1 MIVCTRCKMSKPA
14 DEFYR
19 DASKKNGLT
28 GQCKMCKRAAIE
40 AYRVKDRDGYYA
52 TMYAYRARNPEKARA
67 WARRAKLKRQFGLTP
82 EQYDAMVVAQGGVC
96 GICKDRNPGGKGE
109 GSWCIDHDH
118 SCCPGINS
126 CGKCVR
132 ALLCH
137 NCNTT
142 LGRVG
147 DDPEILQAMIAYLDK
162 YATLR
167 RLEEGSFEV

>member
-1 MIVCTRCKMSKPA
+1 MVTGLGSPQWCAVTQIA
-14 DEFYR
+14 DCPPL
-19 DASKKNGLT
+19 DGSMN
-28 GQCKMCKRAAIE
+28 AIFRGSRMRFFE
-40 AYRVKDRDGYYA
+40 GAVR
-52 TMYAYRARNPEKARA
+52 
-67 WARRAKLKRQFGLTP
+67 
-82 EQYDAMVVAQGGVC
+82 

-162 YATLR
+162 YATIR
-167 RLEEGSFEV
+167 RLEVS